1 MLQIFVEVAREMA
14 DLLVNPSVWLAVIV
28 FSIYGTALS
37 LINYYAG
44 KGGLHIVESRVPK
57 FDAEKL
63 DNVEG
68 WFTRYGNR
76 TLALS
81 AVPVLSTLVTVGA
94 GVFHIKLLPF
104 LFWVG
109 IGKFARNWLIL
120 LILFGVIRSFG

>member
-1 MLQIFVEVAREMA
+1 MAQTLAEVTMGMA
-14 DLLVNPSVWLAVIV
+14 ELLVNPWVWLAVIV
-28 FSIYGTALS
+28 FSVYGTALS

-44 KGGLHIVESRVPK
+44 KGGLHIVEKRVPK

-63 DNVEG
+63 DQVKE
-68 WFTRYGNR
+68 WFTRWGNR

-94 GVFHIKLLPF
+94 GVFNVRLLSF

-109 IGKFARNWLIL
+109 VGKFTRNWVIVLV
-120 LILFGVIRSFG
+120 LFGVIRSFG